1 MKAQSVLVLLAM
13 IFAACAGGDAG
24 DAGDSAAG
32 GGAAASSGGAELTA
46 EQLEKGI
53 GPITSVTLPAEIDA
67 DLVAQGEEIFTLKC
81 SACHRL
87 EMRYVAPQLGGV
99 LERRTPEYVMNMIL
113 NPAEMVEKHPEVRKL
128 LAEFAV
134 PMPAQNM
141 TEAEA
146 RAVVEY
152 IRNWQ
157 E

>member
-1 MKAQSVLVLLAM
+1 MKTPSVAVLLAM
-13 IFAACAGGDAG
+13 IAAACGGGGDAGGDA
-24 DAGDSAAG
+24 AG
-32 GGAAASSGGAELTA
+32 GAGAASTSGGSELTA

-53 GPITSVTLPAEIDA
+53 GPITSIALPAEIDA

-134 PMPAQNM
+134 PMPAQNV

-146 RAVVEY
+146 RAVLEY
-152 IRNWQ
+152 IRSWQ